1 VRRWIFAVVGLL
13 AAAGLAA
20 WFWALQNKTVKAVR
34 ELAPKLKD
42 VEIQAEVD
50 VDLSLKGIELSQGKA
65 GQLHWRL
72 KAKRAN
78 YTQDRAEVLVE
89 NPEIEYYY
97 EKDNRTFKVM
107 ATHGALQQGQ
117 DTARLWPDVR
127 GAYEGNELRAD
138 ELVYTGKDRTLTLSG
153 QVTIEGPKLRFKA
166 PELKYILSTNEI
178 LVEKGVSAVV
188 MVPATGSRFG
198 VLRVEPESK
207 GASGASNGPHSEVG
221 RPNDPRPNPSSVGSK
236 PPSTPK
242 PGNSNVKG
250 ATLP

>member
-1 VRRWIFAVVGLL
+1 MRRWIFAVIGLLVAVGL
-13 AAAGLAA
+13 GA

-107 ATHGALQQGQ
+107 ATHGALLQSE
-117 DTARLWPDVR
+117 DRARLWPDVR
-127 GAYEGNELRAD
+127 GGYEGNELRAD

-153 QVTIEGPKLRFKA
+153 QVSIEGPKLRFKA

-178 LVEKGVSAVV
+178 LVEKGVSAVI

-198 VLRVEPESK
+198 VLRGASESPVAPVAKDGPQSKVGKANDPNPKPSAAGPKLPQTPRPGSNNQK
-207 GASGASNGPHSEVG
+207 GA
-221 RPNDPRPNPSSVGSK
+221 K
-236 PPSTPK
+236 
-242 PGNSNVKG
+242 
-250 ATLP
+250 LP